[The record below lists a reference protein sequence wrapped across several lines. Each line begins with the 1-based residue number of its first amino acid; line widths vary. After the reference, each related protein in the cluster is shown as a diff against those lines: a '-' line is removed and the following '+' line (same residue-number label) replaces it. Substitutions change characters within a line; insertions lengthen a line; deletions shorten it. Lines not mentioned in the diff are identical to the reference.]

1 MVKKP
6 KRRSRHVSRRTCVG
20 CREVLSKRSMIRIV
34 NGPEGVKVDITGK
47 AHGRGAYLHD
57 KRSCWLRGINGAL
70 DHALRT
76 RLTDQEKEDL
86 RTFMENQLPDEEQV
100 QPGAG
105 ESSR

>member
-1 MVKKP
+1 
-6 KRRSRHVSRRTCVG
+6 
-20 CREVLSKRSMIRIV
+20 MIRIV
-34 NGPEGVKVDITGK
+34 NGPEGVKVDTTGK

-86 RTFMENQLPDEEQV
+86 RTYMENQLPDEELV
-100 QPGAG
+100 QQGAE

>member
-1 MVKKP
+1 
-6 KRRSRHVSRRTCVG
+6 
-20 CREVLSKRSMIRIV
+20 MIRIV
-34 NGPEGVKVDITGK
+34 NGPEGVKVDNTGR

-86 RTFMENQLPDEEQV
+86 RNFMENQLPDEELV
-100 QPGAG
+100 QQGAE

>member
-1 MVKKP
+1 M
-6 KRRSRHVSRRTCVG
+6 
-20 CREVLSKRSMIRIV
+20 
-34 NGPEGVKVDITGK
+34 
-47 AHGRGAYLHD
+47 
-57 KRSCWLRGINGAL
+57 RGINGGL